1 MPSRMHAARRATEGG
16 GGGGGGCVAA
26 TLLGLSTCDA
36 AAIKIHSCR
45 GARRERQAG
54 RQAGEAGG
62 VALGGMARK
71 MAWLCAGGVVTH
83 ARTFEG

>member
-16 GGGGGGCVAA
+16 GGGFCVAA

-45 GARRERQAG
+45 GARRERQASRRRG
-54 RQAGEAGG
+54 KGAK
-62 VALGGMARK
+62 ARK

>member
-1 MPSRMHAARRATEGG
+1 MPSRMHARRGTE

-54 RQAGEAGG
+54 RQARQEAWHWGAWHVKWPG
-62 VALGGMARK
+62 CVRAAL
-71 MAWLCAGGVVTH
+71 
-83 ARTFEG
+83 